1 MSLRIVPVA
10 QFAIAALLMFGFAWF
25 FPEFNRSFPN
35 QRTLASIFALASM
48 SLGISAVVSFKKS
61 ETTVDPSHP
70 EDASHLVTYG
80 VYRLTRN
87 PMYLALA
94 IMLIAWG
101 FYLGNFYSLIAV
113 LAFILY
119 ITKFQIKPEE
129 KVLAAKFGEDYQ
141 RYRLRVR
148 RWI

>member
-1 MSLRIVPVA
+1 
-10 QFAIAALLMFGFAWF
+10 
-25 FPEFNRSFPN
+25 
-35 QRTLASIFALASM
+35 M